1 MKTAKDII
9 DFIGRDEIALALNR
23 STDRVRNAGVLG
35 VLPAQWYNV
44 LEQMAGRP
52 LPRDAFGFLVRA
64 DE

>member
-9 DFIGRDEIALALNR
+9 EFIGRDEIARALNR

-35 VLPAQWYNV
+35 VLPAQWYEC

-52 LPRDAFGFLVRA
+52 LPREAFGFLKRA